1 MTDSFHSARRK
12 RCRRWDLLA
21 LTLPL
26 MLIVFLFSYV
36 PLIGWLLSLVE
47 YRPGY
52 PLFANKFVG
61 LKYFKLLF
69 SSRDIGNALKNT
81 VIFQALNFCLLPMPM
96 LFAIL
101 LNEVDVS
108 PFRKLVQT
116 VTTLPHFISWVIVY
130 SLAFALF
137 STDGM
142 LNQVSDMLGL
152 KKQSVLTDRNAV
164 YWFQT
169 LISQWKG
176 LGWSSIIYIAAIAG
190 IDSELYEAGVID
202 GAGRFRLVRHITIP
216 GLMPTFT
223 VLMLLAVSGFIN
235 SGMDQ
240 YYVFKNSIVY
250 KRIEVLDLY
259 TYRLGLQLGDYSF
272 STAVGILKSFISISL
287 LTIANAVARKVRG
300 SSIL

>member
-1 MTDSFHSARRK
+1 
-12 RCRRWDLLA
+12 
-21 LTLPL
+21 
-26 MLIVFLFSYV
+26 
-36 PLIGWLLSLVE
+36 
-47 YRPGY
+47 
-52 PLFANKFVG
+52 
-61 LKYFKLLF
+61 
-69 SSRDIGNALKNT
+69 
-81 VIFQALNFCLLPMPM
+81 
-96 LFAIL
+96 
-101 LNEVDVS
+101 
-108 PFRKLVQT
+108 
-116 VTTLPHFISWVIVY
+116 
-130 SLAFALF
+130 
-137 STDGM
+137 
-142 LNQVSDMLGL
+142 MLGL

-259 TYRLGLQLGDYSF
+259 TYRLGRATIVLHRRVYSNPL
-272 STAVGILKSFISISL
+272 SAS
-287 LTIANAVARKVRG
+287 RC
-300 SSIL
+300 